1 LIGENALY
9 IFGAQKNT
17 HLNTVLNDY
26 NITILPNGTRIISEF
41 IPHVKS
47 FSLGFWF
54 NVGARDENNNNNGI
68 SHFIE
73 HMLFK
78 GTKRRSSK
86 RIAEEI
92 ESQGGYLNAFTSKEH
107 TCYYTKGLQENIRKS
122 FTVLADMIQN
132 PLFKESHV
140 LKEAGVIIDELNDV
154 NDNPEELIFDKFE
167 EVIFKGNR
175 LSMPVIGKE
184 GNIRRFNSGT
194 LHKYHRSKYNTGKL
208 LIVASGAVEHDE
220 LVKLSEKEIA
230 KRKSYS
236 SIKREKFVYRKT
248 NDLILDK
255 EIYQV
260 HSIIGRSAPGLNSSK
275 RNKLKVLCTL
285 LGEGSSSRLFLAIRE
300 KLGITYQITSF
311 LNSYQDVSSFGV
323 YYSTNEK
330 QSDKVLE
337 IVLREFKK
345 LKEKKVS
352 DKELNKVKSYIKG
365 GTLLSLESTTNRMMR
380 IANSMLYFNRIV
392 PVEEYL
398 KKIENINADQIFDL
412 ANEILDEDKLIKVIL
427 KSNQNRMPNVA

>member
-1 LIGENALY
+1 M
-9 IFGAQKNT
+9 
-17 HLNTVLNDY
+17 NTVLNDY

-41 IPHVKS
+41 IPHLKS

-54 NVGARDENNNNNGI
+54 NVGARDENNSNNGI

-107 TCYYTKGLQENIRKS
+107 TCYYTKGLSENLGKS

-132 PLFKESHV
+132 PLFRKSHI

-175 LSMPVIGKE
+175 LSMPVIGTE
-184 GNIRRFNSGT
+184 GNIRKFSSDT
-194 LHKYHRSKYNTGKL
+194 LHKYHRSRYNTSKL
-208 LIVASGAVEHDE
+208 LIVASGAVKHDE
-220 LVKLSEKEIA
+220 LVRLAEKEIA
-230 KRKSYS
+230 KGKSNPGV
-236 SIKREKFVYRKT
+236 KREKFVNRKS
-248 NDLILDK
+248 NDLMLDK
-255 EIYQV
+255 EIHQV
-260 HSIIGRSAPGLNSSK
+260 HSIIGRSAPGLNSK
-275 RNKLKVLCTL
+275 RRNGLKVLSTL

-323 YYSTNEK
+323 YYSTNEH
-330 QSDKVLE
+330 QSERVLE
-337 IVLREFKK
+337 IVLREFRK
-345 LKEKKVS
+345 LREKKVTE
-352 DKELNKVKSYIKG
+352 KELSKVKAYIKG
-365 GTLLSLESTTNRMMR
+365 GTLLSLENTTNRMMR

-392 PVEEYL
+392 PVDEYL
-398 KKIENINADQIFDL
+398 KKIEDVSTEQIYKL
-412 ANEILDEDKLIKVIL
+412 ANDILDENKLVKVIL
-427 KSNQNRMPNVA
+427 KSNQQKMPDAA

>member
-1 LIGENALY
+1 
-9 IFGAQKNT
+9 
-17 HLNTVLNDY
+17 LNEY
-26 NITILPNGTRIISEF
+26 NITTLPNGTRIISEF

-54 NVGARDENNNNNGI
+54 NVGARDENNSNNGI

-107 TCYYTKGLQENIRKS
+107 TCYYTKGLSENIGKS
-122 FTVLADMIQN
+122 FSILADMIQN
-132 PLFKESHV
+132 PLFRERHV
-140 LKEAGVIIDELNDV
+140 AKEAGVIIDELNDV

-184 GNIRRFNSGT
+184 SNIRRFNSGA
-194 LHKYHRSKYNTGKL
+194 LLKYHQNRYSTNRM
-208 LIVASGAVEHDE
+208 LIVASGSVDHDK
-220 LVKLSEKEIA
+220 LVTLAEKEISVG
-230 KRKSYS
+230 KTKSG
-236 SIKREKFVYRKT
+236 IKREKFVRRKSG
-248 NDLILDK
+248 DLILDK
-255 EIYQV
+255 DFHQV
-260 HSIIGRSAPGLNSSK
+260 HTIVGRSAPGINSRK
-275 RNKLKVLCTL
+275 RNSLKVLSTL
-285 LGEGSSSRLFLAIRE
+285 LGEGSSSRLFLAVRE
-300 KLGITYQITSF
+300 KLGITYQISSF
-311 LNSYQDVSSFGV
+311 LNSYEDVSSFGV

-330 QSDKVLE
+330 QSGKVLD

-345 LKEKKVS
+345 LRENRITE
-352 DKELNKVKSYIKG
+352 KELNKVKSYIKG
-365 GTLLSLESTTNRMMR
+365 GMLLSLENTTNRMMR
-380 IANSMLYFNRIV
+380 IANSMLYFNRII
-392 PVEEYL
+392 PVDEYL
-398 KKIENINADQIFDL
+398 NKIDKVSVAEIYEL
-412 ANEILDEDKLIKVIL
+412 ANELLDERKLVKVIL

>member
-1 LIGENALY
+1 MNE
-9 IFGAQKNT
+9 
-17 HLNTVLNDY
+17 Y
-26 NITILPNGTRIISEF
+26 NITTLPNGTRIISEF

-54 NVGARDENNNNNGI
+54 NVGARDENNSNNGI

-107 TCYYTKGLQENIRKS
+107 TCYYTKGLSENIGKS
-122 FTVLADMIQN
+122 FSILADMIQN
-132 PLFKESHV
+132 PLFRERHV
-140 LKEAGVIIDELNDV
+140 AKEAGVIIDELNDV

-184 GNIRRFNSGT
+184 SNIRRFNSGA
-194 LHKYHRSKYNTGKL
+194 LLKYHQNRYSTNRM
-208 LIVASGAVEHDE
+208 LIVASGSVDHDK
-220 LVKLSEKEIA
+220 LVTLAEKEISVG
-230 KRKSYS
+230 KTKSG
-236 SIKREKFVYRKT
+236 IKREKFVRRKSG
-248 NDLILDK
+248 DLILDK
-255 EIYQV
+255 DFHQV
-260 HSIIGRSAPGLNSSK
+260 HTIVGRSAPGINSRK
-275 RNKLKVLCTL
+275 RNSLKVLSTL
-285 LGEGSSSRLFLAIRE
+285 LGEGSSSRLFLAVRE
-300 KLGITYQITSF
+300 KLGITYQISSF
-311 LNSYQDVSSFGV
+311 LNSYEDVSSFGV

-330 QSDKVLE
+330 QSGKVLD

-345 LKEKKVS
+345 LRENRITE
-352 DKELNKVKSYIKG
+352 KELNKVKSYIKG
-365 GTLLSLESTTNRMMR
+365 GMLLSLENTTNRMMR
-380 IANSMLYFNRIV
+380 IANSMLYFNRII
-392 PVEEYL
+392 PVDEYL
-398 KKIENINADQIFDL
+398 NKIDKVSVAEIYEL
-412 ANEILDEDKLIKVIL
+412 ANELLDERKLVKVIL